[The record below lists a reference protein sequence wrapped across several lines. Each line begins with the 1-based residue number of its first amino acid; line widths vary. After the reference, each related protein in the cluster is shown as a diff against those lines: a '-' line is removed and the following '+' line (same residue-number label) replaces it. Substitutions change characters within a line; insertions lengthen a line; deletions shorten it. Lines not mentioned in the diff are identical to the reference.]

1 MIDCFTYLHRLGLGL
16 GLSSALHSELTFAF
30 FYRTLLVSTNG
41 DGLIGAYRKEKYM
54 SGLEIWGESSYS
66 ETCLLAS
73 LASLL
78 ILRGV

>member
-1 MIDCFTYLHRLGLGL
+1 ML
-16 GLSSALHSELTFAF
+16 F
-30 FYRTLLVSTNG
+30 FYRTLLVSSNG
-41 DGLIGAYRKEKYM
+41 DGLIGAYRKGKYM